1 MAIRPPADLYAEQEV
16 NDTVAGASS
25 SVCTK
30 HKLEVL
36 RAKVCLSRLQEIQ
49 CQAQLKET
57 INEGR
62 VT

>member
-1 MAIRPPADLYAEQEV
+1 MAIRPPADLYAEREV
-16 NDTVAGASS
+16 NDTVAGANS

-30 HKLEVL
+30 HRLEVL

-57 INEGR
+57 LMKER
-62 VT
+62 